1 MALCFPG
8 CLPLPFLL
16 LEPLQR
22 GKDLGSDQGAPPSS
36 PHSSEPGRTF
46 QDKSWGADKKARLNS
61 VFSPVL
67 GVIMTPCCL
76 LLSPTLPC
84 PARPTQGALQVAA
97 SGAGQGQMG
106 QRKLQQYPGIR
117 G

>member
-1 MALCFPG
+1 MALFFPG

-36 PHSSEPGRTF
+36 PHSSEPGCTF

-84 PARPTQGALQVAA
+84 PALPAPPKGPCRWL
-97 SGAGQGQMG
+97 
-106 QRKLQQYPGIR
+106 
-117 G
+117 